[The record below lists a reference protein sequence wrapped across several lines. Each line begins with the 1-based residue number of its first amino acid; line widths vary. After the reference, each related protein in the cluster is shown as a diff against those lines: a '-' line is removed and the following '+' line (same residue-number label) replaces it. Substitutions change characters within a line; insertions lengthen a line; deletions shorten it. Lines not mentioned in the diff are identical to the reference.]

1 MSVPL
6 WPPSLVV
13 PSDGGSLSH
22 HQIAAIGHQCLR
34 ICRKFPDPRQ
44 IINDHLK
51 PLFSV
56 TSYNWLLLIIQI
68 YQWQI
73 WGYGKFICPKSKTF
87 WWKIQEEFPV
97 PLTQLQ
103 CCSLCYTLGLC
114 CLSILGTIAN
124 SCQSRPSIPSLLQP
138 FSPLATTSLF
148 SLSVSLFCFID
159 KCVIF

>member
-13 PSDGGSLSH
+13 SSDGGSLSH

-56 TSYNWLLLIIQI
+56 TSYNWILLIIQL

-87 WWKIQEEFPV
+87 WWKIQEEFPA

-103 CCSLCYTLGLC
+103 CRSLCYTLGL

-124 SCQSRPSIPSLLQP
+124 SCQSRLSIPSLLQP